1 MHNMGSSRVFIRMV
15 VACRAIRRDKKE
27 KEMTSLRIG
36 RLSIV
41 LYKNWALFEII
52 KPYSFG
58 VSPEYIVH
66 IGPLTLAWKVTGRR
80 KKLSG
85 FDSFLNIWKIHL
97 YFFRVPSFGLSG
109 QFWHYGAQY
118 QMINVGYLGIV
129 VPMGWLRWVQ

>member
-1 MHNMGSSRVFIRMV
+1 
-15 VACRAIRRDKKE
+15 
-27 KEMTSLRIG
+27 MTSLRIG

-58 VSPEYIVH
+58 VPPEYIIH

-85 FDSFLNIWKIHL
+85 FDSFLNIWKIHI

-109 QFWHYGAQY
+109 PFWFYGGQY

-129 VPMGWLRWVQ
+129 VPMGWLRWVR